1 MVGTPEE
8 TETAG
13 TAETTVTATA
23 TTETRA
29 SEPGVADGVKTSEG
43 RRPPRLDGWP
53 LVGDTVSFVR
63 DPFSFYDRLAEYG
76 DVVSYS
82 VAGQPFCT
90 VLHPEY
96 VRRVLVTDAERYGVW
111 RAEEF
116 GADFASE
123 GVLMTEG
130 DQWRRQRK
138 ALQPAFTLDRIRS
151 YAEPMVDFA
160 AETVEEW
167 EDGDRVSLNRDFS
180 ALTLR
185 ILAKSL
191 FDIDIDIDVAGEGRV
206 VTEAARALN
215 DRADAR
221 NLSAYLPIWVPT
233 PANRRYGK
241 RMSRFETL
249 VDGLIDARR
258 AADPER
264 EDLLSLLLDVTNTG
278 NTGDEGGARSGM
290 TDREIRD
297 QLITFLFA
305 GHETTSLA
313 LTYAFHCLARYPG
326 ERDRLREGLDAE
338 LDSDPSVADLPR
350 LTYTEKAVNETL
362 RLYPPAYVIF
372 RQANE
377 DVELGGYEIPA
388 GTRLTLPQFA
398 IQTDERFFDDPDEFR
413 PERWTAEF
421 EADLPDYVHF
431 PFGGGPRHC
440 IGMRFASLE
449 LQLALATIARE
460 TDLEL
465 LSDPDLDL
473 RMSATLAPVDDIEAR
488 VRKR

>member
-1 MVGTPEE
+1 
-8 TETAG
+8 
-13 TAETTVTATA
+13 
-23 TTETRA
+23 
-29 SEPGVADGVKTSEG
+29 
-43 RRPPRLDGWP
+43 
-53 LVGDTVSFVR
+53 
-63 DPFSFYDRLAEYG
+63 
-76 DVVSYS
+76 
-82 VAGQPFCT
+82 
-90 VLHPEY
+90 
-96 VRRVLVTDAERYGVW
+96 
-111 RAEEF
+111 
-116 GADFASE
+116 
-123 GVLMTEG
+123 
-130 DQWRRQRK
+130 
-138 ALQPAFTLDRIRS
+138 
-151 YAEPMVDFA
+151 
-160 AETVEEW
+160 
-167 EDGDRVSLNRDFS
+167 
-180 ALTLR
+180 
-185 ILAKSL
+185 
-191 FDIDIDIDVAGEGRV
+191 
-206 VTEAARALN
+206 
-215 DRADAR
+215 
-221 NLSAYLPIWVPT
+221 
-233 PANRRYGK
+233 
-241 RMSRFETL
+241 MSRFETL

-290 TDREIRD
+290 ADREIRD

-326 ERDRLREGLDAE
+326 KRDRLREELDAE

-377 DVELGGYEIPA
+377 DVELGGCEIPA

-421 EADLPDYVHF
+421 EADLPDYAHF

-449 LQLALATIARE
+449 LQLALATIA
-460 TDLEL
+460 
-465 LSDPDLDL
+465 
-473 RMSATLAPVDDIEAR
+473 
-488 VRKR
+488 